1 MSDIQVDEF
10 RSRVNRIVSGDRKTA
25 TKPYYDA
32 FGNLVIPKIRK
43 KTSWRM
49 SMLRTMVLL
58 YLVFTVFKAVMIHN
72 SDGHEYSQ
80 ILANLEAGDTK
91 SQFIASAMAPGYFAK
106 PVGEMVSNLANH
118 LENVRIK

>member
-1 MSDIQVDEF
+1 MSDVQVDEF
-10 RSRVNRIVSGDRKTA
+10 RSRVNRIVSGDRKCA
-25 TKPYYDA
+25 NKPYYDA

-58 YLVFTVFKAVMIHN
+58 YLVFTDFKAVIIHN
-72 SDGHEYSQ
+72 TDGNEYAQ
-80 ILANLEAGDTK
+80 ILANLESGDGK
-91 SQFIASAMAPGYFAK
+91 SQFLASAMAPGYFTK
-106 PVGEMVSNLANH
+106 PVGELVANLADH